1 MKKNVLIIEDNKASM
16 DALVELTKECD
27 STSVIYCA
35 DTSAMAYKYAMENSI
50 DLFLIDIMLD
60 KNVKGDVSG
69 MKFAETIRR
78 MDNYKFTPM
87 IFVTA
92 LEDQARN
99 AFHNLHSYEY
109 IEKPFDFDRVRN
121 TISDAL
127 QFPKEQERK
136 NRYIYYRKDGILFSL
151 DTEKIMYIEVVGRKL
166 RVCMTD
172 ENIEISYRTCSSMM
186 NELDSENFLQS
197 SRSTIVNRKYIKYV
211 DEANRYIGMKDG
223 TQLEIG
229 KTRKK
234 KFLKELNYGYR
245 IY

>member
-1 MKKNVLIIEDNKASM
+1 MQKKVLIIEDNKASM
-16 DALVELTKECD
+16 DALVELTKECN

-60 KNVKGDVSG
+60 KNIKGDVSG
-69 MKFAETIRR
+69 IVFADKMRNLPE
-78 MDNYKFTPM
+78 YKFTPI

-92 LEDQARN
+92 LEDQAMS
-99 AFHNLHSYEY
+99 AFHNLHCYGY
-109 IEKPFDFDRVRN
+109 IEKPFDLDKVRT
-121 TISDAL
+121 TIADAL
-127 QFPKEQERK
+127 QFPAGQERK

-166 RVCMTD
+166 SVCMID
-172 ENIEISYRTCSSMM
+172 ENVEISYRTCSSMM
-186 NELDSENFLQS
+186 SELDSEDFLQS
-197 SRSTIVNRKYIKYV
+197 SRSTIVNRKYIEYV
-211 DEANRYIGMKDG
+211 DEANCYIGMKDG
-223 TQLEIG
+223 KILEIG

-234 KFLKELNYGYR
+234 KFLKELKYGYR